1 MLAWL
6 LLFFIR
12 VTNIEGPSCAGQ
24 GARSWRM
31 RVTVSVF
38 MASWYSF
45 LLLFDSDHL
54 TGKKKKWK
62 KRKLEKRGKQER
74 GGCQKT
80 LKSRMTSRGSEI
92 ENQALFSL
100 GDLSTTSIYTENFS
114 LYFLPRL
121 HFGVSDPLYPTIFT

>member
-54 TGKKKKWK
+54 TGKKKKMEK
-62 KRKLEKRGKQER
+62 EKIRKKGEARERRVPEDIEVKNDLKRK
-74 GGCQKT
+74 
-80 LKSRMTSRGSEI
+80 
-92 ENQALFSL
+92 
-100 GDLSTTSIYTENFS
+100 
-114 LYFLPRL
+114 
-121 HFGVSDPLYPTIFT
+121 

>member
-1 MLAWL
+1 MKLRQDASLRLALAPVPFILQCSLPFQSKRPYTGSKGAKNGMLAWL

-54 TGKKKKWK
+54 TGKKKMEEEKIRK
-62 KRKLEKRGKQER
+62 KGEARERRVPEDIEVKNDLKRK
-74 GGCQKT
+74 
-80 LKSRMTSRGSEI
+80 
-92 ENQALFSL
+92 
-100 GDLSTTSIYTENFS
+100 
-114 LYFLPRL
+114 
-121 HFGVSDPLYPTIFT
+121 